1 MLSSTRDKIMPFK
14 NLPLKF
20 LFRCI
25 NRSPSYGE
33 LQNALCY
40 YSDLLALNKVEPLYN
55 EPLTK
60 RSSRYNER
68 FSLHQ

>member
-20 LFRCI
+20 FFRCI

-33 LQNALCY
+33 LQNAFCCY
-40 YSDLLALNKVEPLYN
+40 YSEL
-55 EPLTK
+55 
-60 RSSRYNER
+60 
-68 FSLHQ
+68 SLSTCS